1 MLENALEL
9 VGAGRDCLDDKIVE
23 AVNRLVF
30 NLFRERQHDSA
41 EEKFRR
47 RD

>member
-1 MLENALEL
+1 MLENALDL
-9 VGAGRDCLDDKIVE
+9 VGAGRDCLDDEIVE

-30 NLFRERQHDSA
+30 NLLRERQHDSA
-41 EEKFRR
+41 GEKCR